1 MKKECCNINEVVD
14 EFYSFLKNYILKKV
28 QDTTIAED
36 IVQEVMLQLIESH
49 QKNKA
54 IANVKA
60 WLFQV
65 ARNTIHD
72 YFNKNNI
79 DSIEIDEI
87 LLDKNAQ
94 TFELS
99 VYDYIIPMI
108 QLLPKKYAEPLY
120 WSDIDKI
127 PQIEIAKKLNIN
139 LSAAKMRIQRA
150 RIQLRELF
158 VDSCDIE
165 YDANGNF
172 VTCTVKKNCTTVQN
186 HLDDFKAEVKK

>member
-1 MKKECCNINEVVD
+1 MKNECCNINEVVD
-14 EFYSFLKNYILKKV
+14 EFYIFIKNYIFKKV
-28 QDTTIAED
+28 QNTTITED
-36 IVQEVMLQLIESH
+36 IVQEVMMKLIESH
-49 QKNKA
+49 QKNRA

-79 DSIEIDEI
+79 NSIEINETLLEKNSDE
-87 LLDKNAQ
+87 
-94 TFELS
+94 FELS

-127 PQIEIAKKLNIN
+127 SQIEIAKRLNIN

-150 RIQLRELF
+150 RLQLRELF
-158 VDSCDIE
+158 VESCDIE
-165 YDANGNF
+165 YDTNGNL
-172 VTCTVKKNCTTVQN
+172 VTCTVKKNCATVQN
-186 HLDDFKAEVKK
+186 HLNDFKAESKK

>member
-1 MKKECCNINEVVD
+1 MKKECCNINEVID
-14 EFYSFLKNYILKKV
+14 EFYVFLKNFILKKV
-28 QDTTIAED
+28 QNTTVAED
-36 IVQEVMLQLIESH
+36 IVQEVMMKLIESH
-49 QKNKA
+49 QKNVG
-54 IANVKA
+54 IENVKA

-79 DSIEIDEI
+79 TQ
-87 LLDKNAQ
+87 NASEFEATFADQ
-94 TFELS
+94 ESNDFELS
-99 VYDYIIPMI
+99 IYDSIIPMI

-127 PQIEIAKKLNIN
+127 PQIEIAERLKIS

-150 RIQLRELF
+150 RLQLRELF
-158 VDSCDIE
+158 VESCDID

-172 VTCTVKKNCTTVQN
+172 VSCTVKKNCASVQN
-186 HLDDFKAEVKK
+186 HLNNS